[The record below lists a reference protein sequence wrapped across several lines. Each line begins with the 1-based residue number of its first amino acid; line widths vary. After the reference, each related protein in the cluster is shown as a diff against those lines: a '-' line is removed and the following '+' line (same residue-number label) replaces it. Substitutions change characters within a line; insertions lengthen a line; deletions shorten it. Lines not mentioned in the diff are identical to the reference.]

1 MVSRGILLYLYVTSN
16 RFDTVRYKTRC
27 VSNHQV
33 TFSTDNAIDAATRAV
48 RGKKHMNEDFQ
59 ATWTDQAT
67 MNTTTDSTP
76 RAPSSLPM
84 KQIVTIRLDIDMLNW
99 FKAAGP
105 GYQTRI
111 NQILRDHMEA
121 ERANGAKE

>member
-1 MVSRGILLYLYVTSN
+1 
-16 RFDTVRYKTRC
+16 
-27 VSNHQV
+27 
-33 TFSTDNAIDAATRAV
+33 
-48 RGKKHMNEDFQ
+48 MNDEFQ
-59 ATWTDQAT
+59 ATWPEQAIVT
-67 MNTTTDSTP
+67 NTAAAA
-76 RAPSSLPM
+76 RASSSLPL

-121 ERANGAKE
+121 QRGSDTAQ

>member
-1 MVSRGILLYLYVTSN
+1 
-16 RFDTVRYKTRC
+16 
-27 VSNHQV
+27 
-33 TFSTDNAIDAATRAV
+33 
-48 RGKKHMNEDFQ
+48 MNEDFQ
-59 ATWTDQAT
+59 ATWPEQAA
-67 MNTTTDSTP
+67 MNTTSDAAA
-76 RAPSSLPM
+76 RAPSSLPL

-121 ERANGAKE
+121 QRANGTQQ

>member
-1 MVSRGILLYLYVTSN
+1 
-16 RFDTVRYKTRC
+16 
-27 VSNHQV
+27 
-33 TFSTDNAIDAATRAV
+33 
-48 RGKKHMNEDFQ
+48 MNEDFQ
-59 ATWTDQAT
+59 AAWPAQASLHT
-67 MNTTTDSTP
+67 HDDSARSNAST
-76 RAPSSLPM
+76 AQ

-121 ERANGAKE
+121 HKTEEAQS